1 MLQCT
6 CQLLR
11 KGCNVYCSV
20 QERIDVAIAVRRGK
34 HFVDTQQAD
43 ISITLHTAESV
54 ILVVVT
60 VKIKSTLHLQR
71 NNTVSLVL

>member
-1 MLQCT
+1 
-6 CQLLR
+6 
-11 KGCNVYCSV
+11 
-20 QERIDVAIAVRRGK
+20 VAIAVRRGK